1 MPITLQWNDT
11 AFRARLNG
19 YVQRYP
25 AQAEQIV
32 FKVAAEV
39 LADAKVGWPVDSGA
53 SRAGWIGPR
62 RIDTLTYQLS
72 NPFRYARVI
81 EYGGYRGLGPKTV
94 EAGGETL
101 PGSITVNRGIYPRQ
115 RPAAPLRRALSKAY
129 GRMTKA
135 LGEAL

>member
-1 MPITLQWNDT
+1 MPITLEWNDA
-11 AFRARLNG
+11 AFRAWLNR

-25 AQAEQIV
+25 QEAEQIV

-39 LADAKVGWPVDSGA
+39 LADTKVGWPVDTGA
-53 SRAGWIGPR
+53 SRAAWVGPR

-72 NPFRYARVI
+72 NPFRYASVI
-81 EYGGYRGLGPKTV
+81 EYGGYRGVGPKTV
-94 EAGGETL
+94 ATGGETL
-101 PGSITVNRGIYPRQ
+101 QGSITVNRGIYPRQ

-129 GRMTKA
+129 GRMSQA